1 MRLDAARNLA
11 KAWLLLLIVGALLG
25 GLGWALDGARVASI
39 FVFCVLLAALGVYAY
54 ADRVLLGMLGA
65 RPYALAEDPALA
77 ATVERLSR
85 KLGIAPPKLYV
96 LPDGFPRA
104 LTAGRGPRGAALAV
118 SHGLLASLSPAELE
132 GVLAHEL
139 VHVRN
144 RDVLVQT
151 TAVIVAAT
159 LVELSRIG
167 GWLERALLFVL
178 APIAAAFVS
187 LLLSPKREL
196 AADRAAAALL
206 ETPHGLAD
214 ALVRLEQTNELIE
227 FAASPATE
235 PLYTLNPFAEEGLAL
250 MFVTHPPVAQRVER
264 LRGLDPDWRKKLHAA

>member
-1 MRLDAARNLA
+1 M
-11 KAWLLLLIVGALLG
+11 
-25 GLGWALDGARVASI
+25 
-39 FVFCVLLAALGVYAY
+39 
-54 ADRVLLGMLGA
+54 
-65 RPYALAEDPALA
+65 
-77 ATVERLSR
+77 
-85 KLGIAPPKLYV
+85 
-96 LPDGFPRA
+96 
-104 LTAGRGPRGAALAV
+104 
-118 SHGLLASLSPAELE
+118 
-132 GVLAHEL
+132 LAHEL

-159 LVELSRIG
+159 LIELSRIG

-235 PLYTLNPFAEEGLAL
+235 PLYSVDPFESEGIAR
-250 MFVTHPPVAQRVER
+250 MFKTHPPLEVRIRR
-264 LRGLDPDWRKKLHAA
+264 LRELGSGSNGRGAAPAA

>member
-11 KAWLLLLIVGALLG
+11 KAWLLLLLVSTLFG
-25 GLGWALDGARVASI
+25 GLGWALDGARGASL
-39 FVFCVLLAALGVYAY
+39 FVFCSLLAALGVYVY

-65 RPYALAEDPALA
+65 RRAASAEHLALA
-77 ATVERLSR
+77 ATIERLSR

-96 LPDGFPRA
+96 IPDGFPRA

-159 LVELSRIG
+159 LIELSRIG

-214 ALVRLEQTNELIE
+214 ALVRLEQVNELIE

-250 MFVTHPPVAQRVER
+250 MFVTHPPVARRVER
-264 LRGLDPDWRKKLHAA
+264 LRSLDPDWRRKLHAA